1 MQLAI
6 SIDQSKSESVRTVD
20 LIGRVR
26 ALTNVGLR
34 LELSEK
40 SGILPVHADPV
51 VQRFWDGSLVIVS
64 HLFLL
69 IHLLRP
75 DHHPEPLHPRAG
87 GHDDRHDARTRRV
100 LLELVRAPA
109 APRAVPKAL
118 LHVREDRRRRRAR
131 VRVRCAPRGDALGVR
146 GRAGGAADACAG
158 GDGGGALGGGEG
170 EGTLGEVGVG

>member
-6 SIDQSKSESVRTVD
+6 SIDQSKSESVRTVN

-75 DHHPEPLHPRAG
+75 AKALSVERIPLHISCTGCRFIP
-87 GHDDRHDARTRRV
+87 
-100 LLELVRAPA
+100 LPA
-109 APRAVPKAL
+109 T
-118 LHVREDRRRRRAR
+118 H
-131 VRVRCAPRGDALGVR
+131 
-146 GRAGGAADACAG
+146 
-158 GDGGGALGGGEG
+158 
-170 EGTLGEVGVG
+170 

>member
-26 ALTNVGLR
+26 ALTNVGLTLR

-51 VQRFWDGSLVIVS
+51 VQRFSDGSLVIVS

-75 DHHPEPLHPRAG
+75 AKALSVEPIPLHISCTGCRFIP
-87 GHDDRHDARTRRV
+87 
-100 LLELVRAPA
+100 LPA
-109 APRAVPKAL
+109 T
-118 LHVREDRRRRRAR
+118 H
-131 VRVRCAPRGDALGVR
+131 
-146 GRAGGAADACAG
+146 
-158 GDGGGALGGGEG
+158 
-170 EGTLGEVGVG
+170 